1 MPYIVLR
8 SMEYDGQQ
16 LEPGDKLPDT
26 HPKRSLVSTQRIK
39 WVPEGDEPL
48 IEPIARSGDRTI
60 DYAIPAETKKRK
72 PPSPINTKPRPRPP
86 PIERLDDSL
95 RSGLSLRDAQL
106 RVARQK
112 AIARLVKEMDE
123 EPSEIE
129 ILVSGMP
136 VSEIYDIIEEDQ
148 PVYALPESIPS
159 GSTDK
164 KPVQKNAPAAAKPE
178 ELPERKT
185 HTGKEKQIVA
195 KQEPSVKEQIKII
208 QSKKAKKR

>member
-26 HPKRSLVSTQRIK
+26 HPKRSLVAMQRIK

-86 PIERLDDSL
+86 PVERLDDLL

-106 RVARQK
+106 RIAKQK
-112 AIARLVKEMDE
+112 AIARLVEEMNE

-136 VSEIYDIIEEDQ
+136 VSEVYDIIEE
-148 PVYALPESIPS
+148 EE
-159 GSTDK
+159 
-164 KPVQKNAPAAAKPE
+164 PAYAKPE
-178 ELPERKT
+178 KVEVGKIDREEVRVDRVIATLEQLPK
-185 HTGKEKQIVA
+185 A
-195 KQEPSVKEQIKII
+195 KDASTDGPVVSKPEPSVEEQIKLI
-208 QSKKAKKR
+208 QSKKAVKK